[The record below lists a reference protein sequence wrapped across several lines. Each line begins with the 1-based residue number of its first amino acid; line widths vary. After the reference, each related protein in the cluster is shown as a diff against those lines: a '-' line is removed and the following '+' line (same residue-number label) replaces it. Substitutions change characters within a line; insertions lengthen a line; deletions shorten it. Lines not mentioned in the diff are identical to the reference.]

1 MNHGW
6 PLVTLQEIAAN
17 VPYPIGDGDHGQ
29 IKPAMYE
36 SSGVPYIRVADIG
49 WGHFEPKGLVHIS
62 ESVHEA
68 NLKSE
73 LKPGDILIAKTG
85 ATIGKCCVV
94 PSYVEKANTTSSV
107 GKISVDQKRMHPKF
121 LLYWFLTPEFQKYLW
136 SISTRAAQPGFNIA
150 DMKLF
155 KVPLPPL
162 AEQQRLV
169 DLLDKAF
176 EGIAIAKANAEKNL
190 WNASAL
196 FESRLQSLFTQSRTR
211 WKRIVLTEVTKKIT
225 DGSHNPPPGVPV
237 SKFLMLSSKNVFDDD
252 LDYLNPRY
260 LNAESFDIEHKRT
273 GVIPGDVL
281 LTIVGT
287 IGRCAVVP
295 DGAPHITLQRSVAV
309 IRPDQARL
317 TSRFLM
323 YSLMSRR
330 AELNEQSRGVAQK
343 GIYLE
348 SLRNVLVLVPTLE
361 EQVRI
366 VGELDLLQDHTNQLA
381 QIYAQKAKS
390 VGRLGVALL
399 HQAFSGQLAAA

>member
-1 MNHGW
+1 MNPSWKTSVLSEICHVYQ
-6 PLVTLQEIAAN
+6 PETLSHKQLVAGDCRVYGAN
-17 VPYPIGDGDHGQ
+17 GQ
-29 IKPAMYE
+29 I
-36 SSGVPYIRVADIG
+36 G
-49 WGHFEPKGLVHIS
+49 WHNEFN
-62 ESVHEA
+62 HEE
-68 NLKSE
+68 SE
-73 LKPGDILIAKTG
+73 LILGCRGTCGAVHVTEPRSWINGNAMVVRPINSVVTREFLAYALKGGIKITEAITG
-85 ATIGKCCVV
+85 T
-94 PSYVEKANTTSSV
+94 
-107 GKISVDQKRMHPKF
+107 
-121 LLYWFLTPEFQKYLW
+121 
-136 SISTRAAQPGFNIA
+136 AQPQITRQSLMSLTISFPTEIS
-150 DMKLF
+150 
-155 KVPLPPL
+155 
-162 AEQQRLV
+162 EQQRIV
-169 DLLDKAF
+169 RLLDEAF
-176 EGIAIAKANAEKNL
+176 EGITIAKTNAEKNL
-190 WNASAL
+190 WNASVL
-196 FESRLQSLFTQSRTR
+196 FESRLQSLFTQSQTK
-211 WKRIVLTEVTKKIT
+211 WKEVVLREVTKKIT

-260 LNAESFDIEHKRT
+260 LTAESFDIEHKRT

-348 SLRNVLVLVPTLE
+348 SLRNVSVLVPTLE

-366 VGELDLLQDHTNQLA
+366 VGELDVLQDHTNQLA

-390 VGRLGVALL
+390 VDRLGEALL